1 MTNPSSHPHTY
12 TFMYDTSTHSCSDN
26 WSIHTHILWCMIQEI
41 THAVIVGPR
50 HAHIYWH
57 RIHTCTNTLIIGPDT
72 HPYIEKYHRHR
83 HTFTLDTDQCSCS
96 ECWIQTRIYTVML
109 IPDTNTHIIH
119 WSGYVRLHS
128 WLTQTPN
135 YLLTFETNTIY
146 FFTRDQNDVQYKI
159 YTTYSFNPDQ
169 QAVRHQTHTIYS
181 FGHGQHDVRYQT
193 YTTHSFNHDQHVV
206 RHQINIVFI

>member
-1 MTNPSSHPHTY
+1 MTHPHIHTVII
-12 TFMYDTSTHSCSDN
+12 DPSTHTYFDV
-26 WSIHTHILWCMIQEI
+26 WSRKSHMQWLLDPDMHKYIDHWS
-41 THAVIVGPR
+41 R
-50 HAHIYWH
+50 HRH
-57 RIHTCTNTLIIGPDT
+57 RHKYIG
-72 HPYIEKYHRHR
+72 KWHRHR

-146 FFTRDQNDVQYKI
+146 FFTRVQNDVQYKM